1 MCGDRL
7 LAEDLEEVVEHLR
20 VMEALD
26 EHEEGDG
33 RHAPVE
39 SVVEAHLERVWG
51 EGWGGRPMRVWGEG
65 W

>member
-51 EGWGGRPMRVWGEG
+51 EGWGEG
-65 W
+65 